1 MRNMKVLPPPSSS
14 SPSHSNCGHW
24 YVRHGTCLACK
35 KKPSLVKSRKFDYL
49 FSDLRLSQEA
59 VSFTKRL
66 TTLISL
72 HTHKKL
78 HLVLDLDH
86 TLVHSVKVSN
96 LSEAEKYLIIEG
108 EKQGM
113 KLYDNRIIKVRPFVE
128 DFLREADKLFNMYVY
143 TKGHFMYGKE
153 IVKMIDP
160 DKAYFG
166 DRVITR
172 RESPFRKT
180 LDHVLADE
188 RGIVIVD
195 DTVAV
200 WPHHMRNLLK
210 ITKYFY
216 FIHKDINKVSSYAE
230 RKTDESRSN
239 GALANVLK
247 FLKDIHS
254 SFFSCDVQEDL
265 DSKDVRLLIKGPFKP
280 HGYGFRESLGSSS
293 TVFVLFVLKSIELD
307 RKEVVL
313 RLPVVGFVE
322 HSDEATA
329 RGDGVIGAWY
339 DDEGEALAG
348 VWFGAGSDGESE
360 RGFERVRSRV
370 V

>member
-1 MRNMKVLPPPSSS
+1 MLLSVIQVQLYFLFLQLLFEIYLQTPYEKPRQKIRKLNPETTMNTNVLSSSSSS

-24 YVRHGTCLACK
+24 YVRNGTCLACK
-35 KKPSLVKSRKFDYL
+35 TKPSLVGSRQFDYL

-86 TLVHSVKVSN
+86 TLAHSVRVSN
-96 LSEAEKYLIIEG
+96 LSEAEKYLIIQG
-108 EKQGM
+108 EKPGCL
-113 KLYDNRIIKVRPFVE
+113 KLYDSRLIKVRPFVKA
-128 DFLREADKLFNMYVY
+128 FLKEANKLFNMYVY
-143 TKGHFMYGKE
+143 TKGDLRYGQE

-160 DKAYFG
+160 IKTYFG

-172 RESPFRKT
+172 RECPDKKT

-195 DTVAV
+195 DTVEV
-200 WPHHMRNLLK
+200 WPLHMRNLLK
-210 ITKYFY
+210 ITRYFY
-216 FIHKDINKVSSYAE
+216 FKHNGIGMSYAE

-239 GALANVLK
+239 GALANLLK
-247 FLKDIHS
+247 FLKEIHNE
-254 SFFSCDVQEDL
+254 FFSCDVQEEL

-280 HGYGFRESLGSSS
+280 HGC
-293 TVFVLFVLKSIELD
+293 
-307 RKEVVL
+307 
-313 RLPVVGFVE
+313 
-322 HSDEATA
+322 
-329 RGDGVIGAWY
+329 
-339 DDEGEALAG
+339 
-348 VWFGAGSDGESE
+348 
-360 RGFERVRSRV
+360 
-370 V
+370 

>member
-1 MRNMKVLPPPSSS
+1 MKVLPPPSSS

-280 HGYGFRESLGSSS
+280 HGC
-293 TVFVLFVLKSIELD
+293 
-307 RKEVVL
+307 
-313 RLPVVGFVE
+313 
-322 HSDEATA
+322 
-329 RGDGVIGAWY
+329 
-339 DDEGEALAG
+339 
-348 VWFGAGSDGESE
+348 
-360 RGFERVRSRV
+360 
-370 V
+370 